1 MCLRKNFQLGT
12 YQAWKNDTGLTLIE
26 IVIVIAIISITMAMT
41 TISFGNPQQKQIEQH
56 SARLNA
62 LIQLAREQAIFNGQ
76 DYALTVVTT
85 GYAFYQLTAS
95 GWQLI
100 DDDPLFRAR
109 QLNQDLNFKLYLEGI
124 RVQLDT
130 DFEGPQIFIHSDGEV
145 TPFQITI
152 TNNND
157 LSYQL
162 AYSHA
167 SSFITSQ
174 DERI

>member
-1 MCLRKNFQLGT
+1 MWLIKHIQLRN
-12 YQAWKNDTGLTLIE
+12 QANKYEKGLTLIE

-56 SARLNA
+56 SARMSA

-76 DYALTVVTT
+76 DYALGVTT
-85 GYAFYQLTAS
+85 SGYGFYQLTES
-95 GWQLI
+95 GWQII
-100 DDDPLFRAR
+100 DDDTLFRSR
-109 QLNQDLNFKLYLEGI
+109 QLNQDLNFKLYLDGI
-124 RVQLDT
+124 RVKLYYE
-130 DFEGPQIFIHSDGEV
+130 FEGPQIFINSDGEV
-145 TPFQITI
+145 TPFQINI

-162 AYSHA
+162 AYKHA
-167 SSFITSQ
+167 TSFVISQ